1 MDLRQLTQ
9 IIGMVLTPAEFVVCG
24 LALLRRL
31 WRSLPYFTAYLVL
44 LVIIEGVRAAVNLA
58 TGNISRPYV
67 WTYWMTQPVLILAR
81 GAGLVDVFRA
91 ALGMYTGVWRLA
103 RALLAVAATFM
114 LGFAAVHTGGTQ
126 RISSYVIFVERE
138 LEFAAL
144 VSLLLLLVMCRYYG
158 AALDRPLDGIALGLG
173 IYSSVVVISGSI
185 LVGPFS
191 LSVWVVSL
199 ARIVAFNAAVF
210 IWGYAL
216 WAPLPARARPE
227 LSSVESYEQK
237 TRAVSG
243 RMRELNERLSN
254 LMKR

>member
-44 LVIIEGVRAAVNLA
+44 LVIVESVRLVVNLA

-81 GAGLVDVFRA
+81 GAALADVCRA
-91 ALGMYTGVWRLA
+91 ALGLYTGVWRFA
-103 RALLAVAATFM
+103 RSLLLLAAAFM
-114 LGFAAVHTGGTQ
+114 LAFAAVHTGGTQ
-126 RISSYVIFVERE
+126 RISSYLIFVERE
-138 LEFAAL
+138 LEFAAV
-144 VSLLLLLVMCRYYG
+144 VSLLLLLVLCRYYG
-158 AALDRPLDGIALGLG
+158 ATLDRPLDGIALGLG
-173 IYSSVVVISGSI
+173 FYSSVVIITGSI
-185 LVGPFS
+185 LIGPFA
-191 LSVWVVSL
+191 LSVWAVSL
-199 ARIVAFNAAVF
+199 ARVVAFNVAVC

-216 WAPLPARARPE
+216 WVPLPERVRPE
-227 LSSVESYEQK
+227 LSSVESYDQN
-237 TRAVSG
+237 TRAVSD